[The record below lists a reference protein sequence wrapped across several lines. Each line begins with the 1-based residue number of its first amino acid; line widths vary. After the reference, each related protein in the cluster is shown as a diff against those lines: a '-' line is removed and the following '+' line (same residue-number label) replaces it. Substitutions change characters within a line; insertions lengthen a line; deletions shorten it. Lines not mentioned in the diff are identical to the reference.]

1 MSETVTTFGADQH
14 LVGTLNTP
22 AQMRPDAVAFV
33 LLNAGVIARMG
44 PRRFNVK
51 LARHLAS
58 LGFHSLRFDLS
69 GQGDSLRSDSTAP
82 QADLVRTDIQSAMDH
97 LTVLT
102 GIQRF
107 VIAGICSGANAGF
120 DVAQRDPRVVGLWM
134 FDGHAYGT
142 FKSKLMRYWLQLTR
156 EFRATL
162 LGWGTR
168 LLGKRPAVRP
178 EAALRATGAS
188 PGPSREVFADG
199 MQTLVNRGVRVLM
212 MYSSDVLW
220 HYNYQNQF
228 RDTFKGHTFVDKV
241 DCIYQP
247 DVDHT
252 LTALAAQHQVI
263 TRIGEWAQTIAVI

>member
-1 MSETVTTFGADQH
+1 VSETVTTFGTGQH

-22 AQMRPDAVAFV
+22 TQIRPGTVAFV

-69 GQGDSLRSDSTAP
+69 GQGDSQRSDSTAP
-82 QADLVRTDIQSAMDH
+82 HAELVRIDIQSAMDH
-97 LTVLT
+97 ITALT

-120 DVAQRDPRVVGLWM
+120 DMAQRDPRVVGLWM

-142 FKSKLMRYWLQLTR
+142 FKSKLVRYWLQLTR

-162 LGWGTR
+162 LGWGGR
-168 LLGKRPAVRP
+168 LLGKRPIVQP
-178 EAALRATGAS
+178 EPTLRAPSGT
-188 PGPSREVFADG
+188 PGPSREAYAAG
-199 MQTLVNRGVRVLM
+199 MQALVDRGVKVLM

-220 HYNYQNQF
+220 HYSYQNQF
-228 RDTFKGHTFVDKV
+228 RDTFKGHAFVNKV
-241 DCIYQP
+241 ECLHQP

-252 LTALAAQHQVI
+252 LTALASQHQVI
-263 TRIGEWAQTIAVI
+263 TRIGEWAQTFALM